1 MQIFGIDYYK
11 RKAICSGKGATSVL
25 FKIDD
30 TTSGN
35 DFFNW
40 IDTATAGGDVQ
51 IDLNKVIPKSIGAT
65 EIIYGYSGTDTMPGC
80 DHVCWY
86 VVEAPFTITT
96 AQRDFFVYEQNSS
109 NARGTGQGNDAYTPY
124 FFWYGAFSPDPTS
137 PPSPD
142 PPGMDINAD
151 L

>member
-40 IDTATAGGDVQ
+40 IDTATAGGDV
-51 IDLNKVIPKSIGAT
+51 
-65 EIIYGYSGTDTMPGC
+65 
-80 DHVCWY
+80 
-86 VVEAPFTITT
+86 
-96 AQRDFFVYEQNSS
+96 
-109 NARGTGQGNDAYTPY
+109 
-124 FFWYGAFSPDPTS
+124 
-137 PPSPD
+137 
-142 PPGMDINAD
+142 
-151 L
+151 